1 MVCTEGETMA
11 WMISE
16 ASAEHFLDDFG
27 PEVAAR
33 IESDVF
39 DVDLIE
45 ELMHDDQQVLLLAK
59 EYVAWLA
66 DEHTS
71 AITEEHEEAYEE
83 ARCSVWRFTQGE
95 AWMEVEAGTC
105 RVIRQSGSF
114 PIDLIEVEPKD

>member
-1 MVCTEGETMA
+1 MA

-27 PEVAAR
+27 PNVAAM
-33 IESDVF
+33 IESEEF
-39 DVDLIE
+39 DVEMLE
-45 ELMHDDQQVLLLAK
+45 ELMHDDEQVLLLAK
-59 EYVAWLA
+59 DYAAWLT

-71 AITEEHEEAYEE
+71 AITEEHEEAYEQ

>member
-1 MVCTEGETMA
+1 MA

-16 ASAEHFLDDFG
+16 ADAEHFLDDFG

-39 DVDLIE
+39 DVELIE
-45 ELMHDDQQVLLLAK
+45 ELLHDDEHVLLLAK
-59 EYVAWLA
+59 QYLAWLA

-83 ARCSVWRFTQGE
+83 ARCSVWRLAQGG